1 MKRISFILQSLLFTG
16 SVLVFCAC
24 SRNIHDT
31 QIKESDLSSYAQGQF
46 INLSI
51 ASNRSA
57 IYVNNNV
64 LNYATIA
71 YRGQFPTLP
80 NTSFIINSGVQTLT
94 IRDTLATAVQPRLS
108 FTYDFTPAS
117 YYTIFLY
124 DTVNQAKQLIVPTKI
139 VIPSDTTARVRFAH
153 FSYLPGAA
161 PAIDIFSKLRNE
173 NVVSGLQYTQV
184 TDFIPYATV
193 ADSFFV
199 KQTNN
204 PSIILDTLVFTPAR
218 KRSYTLAFRGRYRTA
233 ESAATANARELASYI
248 NY

>member
-1 MKRISFILQSLLFTG
+1 MKKVSLLFQSLLFAG
-16 SVLVFCAC
+16 GVLFFTAC
-24 SRNIHDT
+24 SRDIYDT
-31 QIKESDLSSYAQGQF
+31 QEKESDLSKYAQAQF

-57 IYVNNNV
+57 IYVNDKI

-80 NTSFIINSGVQTLT
+80 NTSFIVNSGVQALM
-94 IRDTLATAVQPRLS
+94 IKDTLATAVQPRLN
-108 FTYDFTPAS
+108 FNFDFAAKT

-124 DTVNQAKQLIVPTKI
+124 DTVNQAKQIIVPTNI
-139 VIPSDTTARVRFAH
+139 VIPNDTTARVRFAH
-153 FSYLPGAA
+153 FSYLPGSA

-173 NVVSGLQYTQV
+173 NVVTGLQYTQV
-184 TDFIPYATV
+184 TDFMAYASAT
-193 ADSFFV
+193 DSFFV

-204 PSIILDTLVFTPAR
+204 PSIILDTLVFTPTRR
-218 KRSYTLAFRGRYRTA
+218 KSYTLAFRGRYRTA
-233 ESAATANARELASYI
+233 ESAAALNARELASYT

>member
-1 MKRISFILQSLLFTG
+1 MKRIASIFQLILFTG
-16 SVLVFCAC
+16 STLFFTAC
-24 SRNIHDT
+24 SRDIYDT

-57 IYVNNNV
+57 IYVNNDV

-80 NTSFIINSGVQTLT
+80 NTSFIIKSGVQTLT

-233 ESAATANARELASYI
+233 ESAATANARELASYV